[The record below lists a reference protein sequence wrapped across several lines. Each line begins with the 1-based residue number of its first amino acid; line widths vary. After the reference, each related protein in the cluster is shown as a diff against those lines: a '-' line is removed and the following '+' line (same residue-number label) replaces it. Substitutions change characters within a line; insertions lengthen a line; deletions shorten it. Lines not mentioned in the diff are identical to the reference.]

1 VAKGADP
8 ALIGK
13 TIAGKFT
20 VEAYIGAGAMGAV
33 YKAKQIALEKMI
45 AIKVLHRELTTDEA
59 FTSRFKREAKAASR
73 LDHPNSVRVIDFGIE
88 PDGTMYIAMELL
100 DGRDLLRVLV
110 EDWPLSGPRIAGI
123 LMQALAALSV
133 AHDMGVVHRDL
144 KPENIMILA
153 GTNDEGQA
161 TDVVKVCDFGIAK
174 MTALRSEK
182 ISQLGGPLTGQGL
195 VVGTPEY
202 MSPEQGRGD
211 ALDLRSDL
219 YSVGVILFQLLT
231 GRVPFEAESALGI
244 VFKHVTEE
252 PARPSSINPT
262 IDLRLEAI
270 CLKAMSKKRED
281 RHQSARE
288 MRTELRS
295 VLGSAAYVH
304 PASTSTIAADDTA
317 PMPLMTKDRSS
328 GALPD
333 AGSDPVLHRS
343 SGAAAVSAPERPDPL
358 PKTTSSATA
367 FLDGQPRP
375 SRTPSPVLVGFA
387 MAALGAVVA
396 AAFVI
401 HRADSRDATEGVSST
416 ATSSA
421 TATATPAHDGD
432 PSSAATQPAG
442 ADAELASAEPG
453 PSSAAPA
460 TATAHAPRPSH
471 TSPGAMAQAA
481 APATANASGVK
492 TTFDLTTASANP
504 SVVHANGASARDVR
518 ASLPSAQFTQCY
530 RDALKRVG
538 HRLEGR
544 MSVHVQMRTD
554 GRVANALASG
564 PEALLQ
570 GMGGCITQSFNELP
584 IANVAAAGGDADIN
598 IVFVPD

>member
-45 AIKVLHRELTTDEA
+45 AIKVLHRELTTDDA

-144 KPENIMILA
+144 KPENIMVLA

-211 ALDLRSDL
+211 SLDLRSDL

-295 VLGSAAYVH
+295 VLGSVAYVH
-304 PASTSTIAADDTA
+304 PASTSTLAADDTA

-333 AGSDPVLHRS
+333 AGSDPALHRRS

-375 SRTPSPVLVGFA
+375 SRTPSPALVGFA
-387 MAALGAVVA
+387 MAALGAVLA

-401 HRADSRDATEGVSST
+401 HGADSRDATLGLSAT

-421 TATATPAHDGD
+421 AAATTPANDGD
-432 PSSAATQPAG
+432 PSSAAASATP
-442 ADAELASAEPG
+442 ADAEQASAESE
-453 PSSAAPA
+453 PSSAPPA

-471 TSPGAMAQAA
+471 TSAGPTA
-481 APATANASGVK
+481 APATANASGVH
-492 TTFDLTTASANP
+492 TSFDLTTASANP
-504 SVVHANGASARDVR
+504 SVVHANGATAHDVR

-530 RDALKRVG
+530 RDALRRVG

-584 IANVAAAGGDADIN
+584 IANVAPAGGDADIH
-598 IVFVPD
+598 IVFLPD